1 MEMHPADQE
10 LSKAQFLDFLRDHYG
25 ITTGLYSG
33 LWQRFQSDLAS
44 QARDYWAHGGAIA
57 FITPEGIVKPFNDL
71 NPNGR
76 Q

>member
-1 MEMHPADQE
+1 MTMHPADQE
-10 LSKAQFLDFLRDHYG
+10 LAKAAFLDHLMAHYG
-25 ITTGLYSG
+25 ITNGLYSG
-33 LWQRFQSDLAS
+33 LWQRFQSDLAT
-44 QARDYWAHGGAIA
+44 QARDYWAHGGAFA